1 MIERIGGSKSG
12 EGQCKLYAQRGR
24 TGRVTYVLGTDG
36 LDNILWGSTEK
47 FSDDRELVDVILSR
61 EEWSSLEHLSKDTS
75 S

>member
-1 MIERIGGSKSG
+1 
-12 EGQCKLYAQRGR
+12 
-24 TGRVTYVLGTDG
+24 

-47 FSDDRELVDVILSR
+47 FSDDRELVDVILSG

>member
-1 MIERIGGSKSG
+1 MIERIGGSTSG
-12 EGQCKLYAQRGR
+12 EGQSKLYAQRER
-24 TGRVTYVLGTDG
+24 KSRVTYVLGTDG